1 MKKKKSKKKPQELG
15 GKKKAQEL
23 GGEKEAQELGGKK
36 EQELGGEKA
45 QELADEKKKNTPGV
59 KKKETPELERI
70 NSPEELGEV
79 WQDFLG
85 KKFSATELE
94 ALRKEFEELPE
105 CQGRDQLTREE
116 FDAAVKAMKNN
127 KATGQDGIPAEVWK
141 HSKVAKDELFT
152 FLQQVWCK

>member
-36 EQELGGEKA
+36 EQELGGEKT
-45 QELADEKKKNTPGV
+45 QELAGE
-59 KKKETPELERI
+59 KKETSELERI